1 MALKTDFNKLVAD
14 LTTNQRNA
22 LLITLLK
29 DKGLNLVASATG
41 LEFDVMKNSETKVIQ
56 LQNWLLE
63 KQELNK
69 TVQKTVI
76 FSSVDKVE
84 LEERDEVNVHTTEV
98 FNNTKVLETV
108 E

>member
-1 MALKTDFNKLVAD
+1 MLKQDFNKLVAD

-29 DKGLNLVASATG
+29 DKGLNLVASSTG
-41 LEFDVMKNSETKVIQ
+41 LEFDIMKNSENKVVQ

-84 LEERDEVNVHTTEV
+84 LEERKESV
-98 FNNTKVLETV
+98 NNTKVHEDAEVLEKV
-108 E
+108 K